1 MSRRSEA
8 NAVSAH
14 EGGLFMKYVYI
25 IQSQPFPQ
33 KYYSGISQNPDQR
46 LNEHNQG
53 KCKHTSKFRPWE
65 LVVTIKFENEKAAY
79 EFEKYLKSGSGRAF
93 AKRHFW

>member
-1 MSRRSEA
+1 M
-8 NAVSAH
+8 NKVNTN

-25 IQSQPFPQ
+25 IQSQSCPQ
-33 KYYSGISQNPDQR
+33 KYYSGVSKNPDKR

-53 KCKHTSKFRPWE
+53 KCKHTSKFSPWE
-65 LVVTIKFENEKAAY
+65 LVVTIKFENEKAAF

-93 AKRHFW
+93 SKRHFWS